1 MLRDFFMLRV
11 FSVFLFFVYKLVI
24 IDIVVLLERLFPLR
38 IDLPTIVF
46 YLAISIFQ
54 FLFFI
59 VNIIRLNK
67 KNVDNTTLVEYFS
80 SIVVIMEI
88 VALSLAAYFLFRNEN
103 EIKRLFFIFVATFLV
118 HPVYYFSNNLIIN
131 NFINNE
137 ERTLKLR
144 FFNPIFFYFICFLF
158 PFIFILSKVFI
169 EKRFIFFDVVIF
181 VSIIFV
187 NIFTIFLNYLFEN
200 HNIKVFITRGKIK
213 DLKTLYLKN
222 GFDRIKKNENSEY
235 NFLNSDYLSDTIKS
249 GFTRKGLSF
258 INEDYEA
265 TIVSLRFNIS
275 IENYQDKIILENFC
289 RTVGLFAREYDA
301 FPVFCV
307 NQFFLIFGFPVNY
320 EHRNY
325 NAIEVVERIIKD
337 TGNIVNS
344 QFEGHIFLYASV
356 CEGTISP
363 YLLNLKGTNYKDIYV
378 RGSGINLAAR
388 LSAIAEAN
396 KIPLL
401 ISKELYEK
409 MKTRVF
415 IEKALKVKEKD
426 GELLVYQV
434 RL

>member
-1 MLRDFFMLRV
+1 MLSV
-11 FSVFLFFVYKLVI
+11 FSIFLFLVYKLVL

-46 YLAISIFQ
+46 YFSISIFQ
-54 FLFFI
+54 FLFFLF
-59 VNIIRLNK
+59 NIIKLNK
-67 KNVDNTTLVEYFS
+67 KNVDNTTTVEYLS
-80 SIVVIMEI
+80 SMVVLMEI
-88 VALSLAAYFLFRNEN
+88 VALSLSGYFLFRNEN

-118 HPVYYFSNNLIIN
+118 HPIYYFSNNLIIN
-131 NFINNE
+131 NFINTE
-137 ERTLKLR
+137 EKTLKLR
-144 FFNPIFFYFICFLF
+144 FLNPIFFYFVCFLF

-169 EKRFIFFDVVIF
+169 EKRFIFLDVVIF
-181 VSIIFV
+181 VSVIFV

-222 GFDRIKKNENSEY
+222 GFDRIKRNENSEY

-249 GFTRKGLSF
+249 VFTRKGLSF
-258 INEDYEA
+258 INEDYET
-265 TIVSLRFNIS
+265 TIISLRFNIS

-289 RTVGLFAREYDA
+289 RTFGLFAREYDA
-301 FPVFCV
+301 FPVFCID
-307 NQFFLIFGFPVNY
+307 QFFLIFGFPFNY
-320 EHRNY
+320 EHKNY
-325 NAIEVVERIIKD
+325 NAIEVVERILKD
-337 TGNIVNS
+337 TGNIINNE
-344 QFEGHIFLYASV
+344 FEGKIFLYASV
-356 CEGTISP
+356 CEGMVSP
-363 YLLNLKGTNYKDIYV
+363 YLLNLKGTNYKDIYL
-378 RGSGINLAAR
+378 RGSGINLASR

-415 IEKALKVKEKD
+415 IEKALKVKEKE